1 MFYLVAV
8 ASIFTASF
16 FPFVVITCL
25 IVIHE
30 IGHFLMAYLLGGEV
44 LKILI
49 YPLGGISKF
58 TTSYNISIL
67 KEFLILL
74 FGPLFQFL
82 AWFFLILL
90 FPSKEHMIS
99 VYHFGIL
106 FFNLLPIY
114 PLDGGKL
121 LCLFFQLFLS
131 YKRAFYLT
139 FICGYIFLLF
149 IYLANFYSFSLNLIF
164 IFMFLFIKLSQE
176 VWQVPYFYEK
186 FLLERYLNSYHF
198 SKSRM
203 IDNDNSFKRG
213 YCHLIKEGDQYYLER
228 EYLEKKYKKY
238 KNC

>member
-1 MFYLVAV
+1 
-8 ASIFTASF
+8 
-16 FPFVVITCL
+16 
-25 IVIHE
+25 
-30 IGHFLMAYLLGGEV
+30 
-44 LKILI
+44 
-49 YPLGGISKF
+49 
-58 TTSYNISIL
+58 
-67 KEFLILL
+67 
-74 FGPLFQFL
+74 
-82 AWFFLILL
+82 
-90 FPSKEHMIS
+90 MIS

-121 LCLFFQLFLS
+121 LCLFFQLFFS

-149 IYLANFYSFSLNLIF
+149 ICLSNFYSFSLNLIF

-213 YCHLIKEGDQYYLER
+213 YRHLIKEGDQYYLER
-228 EYLEKKYKKY
+228 EYLEKKYK
-238 KNC
+238 NC

>member
-1 MFYLVAV
+1 M
-8 ASIFTASF
+8 TASF
-16 FPFVVITCL
+16 FSFFVITFL
-25 IVIHE
+25 IVVHE
-30 IGHFLMAYLLGGEV
+30 LGHFLMAWICGARVE
-44 LKILI
+44 KILI

-58 TTSYNISIL
+58 STSFNISL
-67 KEFLILL
+67 VKEFLILL
-74 FGPLFQFL
+74 LGPLFQFI
-82 AWFFLILL
+82 ACYFLLVL
-90 FPSKEHMIS
+90 FPDKEVLIS
-99 VYHFGIL
+99 SYHFGIL
-106 FFNLLPIY
+106 FFNMLPVY

-213 YCHLIKEGDQYYLER
+213 YRHLIKEGNQYYLEG